1 MMSMM
6 KCRVSKMSSFI
17 RHLNSLVLLIALTAC
32 GREPLD
38 LTPTPVSAERRAGV
52 CSVENQSVKYVHD
65 ESLPSEG
72 YILTVGRRGI
82 ELRWKDGHSR
92 RYGLSTLEQLRRP
105 DGSIPCCRIEDAP
118 HFPFR
123 CFMID
128 PCRHFI
134 SVDETRKLLDAMALC
149 KLNYM
154 HWHLTEDQGW
164 RLEIDSCPRLAEVGA
179 WRDRTMVGHLD
190 EGMSDADIRY
200 DDVPHGGFYSKE
212 EVEEIVVY
220 ADSLGIEIIP
230 EIDMPGHIQS
240 ALAAY
245 PSLGCTGGPYEVW
258 DRWGISREVLCP
270 GRESTFDFVEAVIA
284 ETARMFPGKYIHIG
298 GDEVPVDRWRECPD
312 CQNRIRSLGFCG
324 DAEQQLMSW
333 FIARV
338 CDIVR
343 KYGKTPMIYEEAV
356 MKGGDFPSD
365 DVVIMDAVQG
375 PSKGYASVMSDYE
388 FSYFDYCQG
397 THKSEPLSIGGWI
410 PPRKL
415 YSYDPYGGVG
425 TEHRDKVLGTV
436 AYLWT
441 EYIADDNYL
450 EYMTFPRMQVFADIA
465 WRGGAVLDWGDFSS
479 KIVRHDY
486 PLMDRLGLKYSRH
499 AESLPRGH
507 LPLVPYP
514 QEVRI
519 GDGVSA
525 AGLSDAVFVRD
536 SSLDGAA
543 YVLDIAADSI
553 LVRYGGDEGRS
564 YAHATMSQMPSPLPV
579 CHIVDYPAERHRA
592 LMLDCTRKVSV
603 SEVRLILGEMAAYKY
618 NAFVWNPGGLYSEDE
633 MRAVEECAS
642 ALGLGFSL
650 SDGSGNHEYPHA
662 VPFSMAQGAHER
674 TDPYSVYLSAMY
686 TYSIKARDMTA
697 YVSTATMPTDADLE
711 FMLFPRIAIFA
722 ENLWLTAV
730 NRDFGRVM
738 EVIWDREFDKWRAL
752 GLNVRDY

>member
-1 MMSMM
+1 MI
-6 KCRVSKMSSFI
+6 SFI
-17 RHLNSLVLLIALTAC
+17 RHLNLCALLIALTAC

-38 LTPTPVSAERRAGV
+38 LTPTPVSVERRTGV
-52 CSVENQSVKYVHD
+52 CSVERQSVRYVYD
-65 ESLPSEG
+65 ESLPPEG
-72 YILTVGRRGI
+72 YVLTVRRNGV
-82 ELRWKDGHSR
+82 ELKWKDEHSKL
-92 RYGLSTLEQLRRP
+92 YGLSTFEQLRRP
-105 DGSIPCCRIEDAP
+105 DGTVPCCRVEDAP

-134 SVDETRKLLDAMALC
+134 SVKETKKLLEAMAIC

-164 RLEIDSCPRLAEVGA
+164 RFEIDSYPRLTEAGA
-179 WRDRTMVGHLD
+179 WRDRTMVGYLD
-190 EGMSDADIRY
+190 DGMTDADIHY

-212 EVEEIVVY
+212 EVREIVRY

-245 PSLGCTGGPYEVW
+245 PSLGCTHGPYKVW
-258 DRWGISREVLCP
+258 ERWGISKEVLCP
-270 GRESTFDFVEAVIA
+270 GRESTFDFVDAVIA
-284 ETARMFPGKYIHIG
+284 ETAQMFPGKYIHIG

-312 CQNRIRSLGFCG
+312 CQSRIRALGFDE
-324 DAEQQLMSW
+324 DAEQRLMSW
-333 FIARV
+333 FIARA

-356 MKGGDFPSD
+356 MKGGDFPSE

-397 THKSEPLSIGGWI
+397 PHKSEPLSIGGWI

-415 YSYDPYGGVG
+415 YAYDPYRGVAA
-425 TEHRDKVLGTV
+425 EHRDKVMGAV

-441 EYIADDNYL
+441 EYIADDDYL

-465 WRGGAVLDWGDFSS
+465 WRGGAVSDWEDFSS

-486 PLMDRLGLKYSRH
+486 PLMDRLGLKYSRY
-499 AESLPRGH
+499 AESLPRGY

-525 AGLSDAVFVRD
+525 ADLSDAVFVCD
-536 SSLDGAA
+536 SSLDSAA
-543 YVLDIAADSI
+543 YVIDIDTDLLS
-553 LVRYGGDEGRS
+553 VRYGGDEGRH
-564 YAHATMSQMPSPLPV
+564 YARATLAQMPSPLPV
-579 CHIVDYPAERHRA
+579 CHIEDYPSTRHRA
-592 LMLDCTRKVSV
+592 LMLDCTRKVPV
-603 SEVRLILGEMAAYKY
+603 SEIELILGEMAAYKY
-618 NAFVWNPGGLYSEDE
+618 NAFVLNPGGFYSESE
-633 MRAVEECAS
+633 LHGIGNRAS
-642 ALGLGFSL
+642 ALGLEFSL

-697 YVSTATMPTDADLE
+697 YLSTATMPTDAMLE

-722 ENLWLTAV
+722 ENLWLCPEQ
-730 NRDFGRVM
+730 RDFGRVM
-738 EVIWDREFDKWRAL
+738 EVIWDHEFDKWNSL
-752 GLNVRDY
+752 GLNVRYY

>member
-1 MMSMM
+1 M
-6 KCRVSKMSSFI
+6 
-17 RHLNSLVLLIALTAC
+17 RHLNFCALLIALTAC

-38 LTPTPVSAERRAGV
+38 LTPTPVSVERRSGV
-52 CSVENQSVKYVHD
+52 CSVESQSIRYVYD
-65 ESLPSEG
+65 ESLPPEG
-72 YILTVGRRGI
+72 YVLTVRRNGV
-82 ELRWKDGHSR
+82 ELKWKDEHSKL
-92 RYGLSTLEQLRRP
+92 YGLSTFEQLRRP
-105 DGSIPCCRIEDAP
+105 DGTVPCCRVEDAP
-118 HFPFR
+118 YFPFR

-134 SVDETRKLLDAMALC
+134 SVKETGKLLDAMSVC

-164 RLEIDSCPRLAEVGA
+164 RFEIDSYPRLTEVGA

-190 EGMSDADIRY
+190 DGMTDADIHY
-200 DDVPHGGFYSKE
+200 DDIPHGGFYSKE
-212 EVEEIVVY
+212 EVREIVRY

-245 PSLGCTGGPYEVW
+245 PSLGCTRGPYKVW
-258 DRWGISREVLCP
+258 ERWGISKEVLCP

-284 ETARMFPGKYIHIG
+284 ETVQMFPGKYIHIG

-312 CQNRIRSLGFCG
+312 CQSRIRALGFDE
-324 DAEQQLMSW
+324 DAEQRLMGW
-333 FIARV
+333 FIARA

-356 MKGGDFPSD
+356 MKGGDFPSE

-397 THKSEPLSIGGWI
+397 PHKSEPLSIGGWI

-415 YSYDPYGGVG
+415 YAYDPYRGVSG
-425 TEHRDKVLGTV
+425 EHRDKVMGAV

-441 EYIADDNYL
+441 EYIAGDDYL

-465 WRGGAVLDWGDFSS
+465 WRGGAVLVWEDFSS

-486 PLMDRLGLKYSRH
+486 PLMDRLGLKYSRY
-499 AESLPRGH
+499 AESLPRGY

-514 QEVRI
+514 QEVCI
-519 GDGVSA
+519 EDVVSDAELSDGV
-525 AGLSDAVFVRD
+525 FVCD
-536 SSLDGAA
+536 SSLDDAA
-543 YVLDIAADSI
+543 YVIDIAADVLS
-553 LVRYGGDEGRS
+553 VRYGGDEGSR
-564 YAHATMSQMPSPLPV
+564 YARATLAQMPSPLPV
-579 CHIVDYPAERHRA
+579 CHIEDYPSVRHRA

-603 SEVRLILGEMAAYKY
+603 SEIELILGEMAAYKY
-618 NAFVWNPGGLYSEDE
+618 NAFVLNPGGFYSESE
-633 MRAVEECAS
+633 LHGIGNRAS
-642 ALGLGFSL
+642 ALGLEFSL

-697 YVSTATMPTDADLE
+697 YVSTATMPTDATLE

-722 ENLWLTAV
+722 ENLWLCPEQ
-730 NRDFGRVM
+730 RDFGRVM